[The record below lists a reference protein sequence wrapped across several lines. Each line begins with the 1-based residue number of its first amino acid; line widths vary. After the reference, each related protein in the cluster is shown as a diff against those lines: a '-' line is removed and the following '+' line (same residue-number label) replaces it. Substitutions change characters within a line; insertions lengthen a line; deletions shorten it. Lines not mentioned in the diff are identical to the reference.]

1 MARGLLPGTLVRT
14 ALPLSTFPHMSLLR
28 KLFWVAL
35 TAVWTFG
42 FVVLYENGTTN
53 YADNAKRQFEELRAQ
68 MNTQP
73 MKKKTNGSDP
83 LK

>member
-1 MARGLLPGTLVRT
+1 
-14 ALPLSTFPHMSLLR
+14 MSLLR
-28 KLFWVAL
+28 KLFWIAL

-42 FVVLYENGTTN
+42 FVVLFENGTTN
-53 YADNAKRQFEELRAQ
+53 YADNAKRQFEELRTHL
-68 MNTQP
+68 NTQP